1 MTIQDTP
8 RQRNNDGKLESLAS
22 PAFSN
27 TYTDFSQEIVLD
39 PIATEV
45 WIQGPGDVEW
55 QPVGDESMSTWTV
68 DNLLDD
74 SIFVTAKK
82 IWKIGVGT
90 TVAKIIVWN

>member
-1 MTIQDTP
+1 MTMQQTP

-22 PAFSN
+22 PGFSI
-27 TYTDFSQEIVLD
+27 TLTDFSQEIVLD

-55 QPVGDESMSTWTV
+55 QPVGDKSMSTWTV

-90 TVAKIIVWN
+90 TVAKIIAWS